1 MRWVV
6 VGCALALV
14 VSFSLSYAV
23 VNTLCDDDYWP
34 DWA

>member
-1 MRWVV
+1 VRWVV

-14 VSFSLSYAV
+14 VSFSLAYAAV
-23 VNTLCDDDYWP
+23 KAVCDDLP

>member
-1 MRWVV
+1 MTRLVV

-14 VSFSLSYAV
+14 VSFSLTYVAIA
-23 VNTLCDDDYWP
+23 TLCDDTRP